1 MYMYVYMLDL
11 WLAHWADRL
20 SVSKQLRYYH
30 ILHVLCT
37 IKCHIFMYHRDQACL
52 LYVYLILYVYVNML
66 IFKYTYT
73 YFEKPVLSCRSF
85 FADFPRQCDQ
95 ANKQFCSNH
104 GTLTW
109 IWDVGS
115 QWLEKRNRH
124 PCWRAWWLV
133 ACLLFFSLDINIQGA
148 HTATDSWECHTH
160 QDKYQKPKFI
170 SIYTP

>member
-1 MYMYVYMLDL
+1 MYHKVPY
-11 WLAHWADRL
+11 
-20 SVSKQLRYYH
+20 
-30 ILHVLCT
+30 
-37 IKCHIFMYHRDQACL
+37 IFMYHRDQACL

-85 FADFPRQCDQ
+85 FADCPRQCDQ
-95 ANKQFCSNH
+95 ANKQCCSNH

-115 QWLEKRNRH
+115 QWLEKRSRH

-133 ACLLFFSLDINIQGA
+133 ACLLFFFHLTLTSKGLIQRLTHESVIPTKINTKNQNSFPYIPPSSWKLATLMWNNG
-148 HTATDSWECHTH
+148 TASQTKSG
-160 QDKYQKPKFI
+160 P
-170 SIYTP
+170 